1 MPQREE
7 VLAHLAAAFVPGP
20 AEPAGGSLL
29 KKETL
34 AGRCEP
40 RIDVAASDDPSVSSP
55 AILPAFFVCL
65 PNLMRSDLLSA

>member
-1 MPQREE
+1 M
-7 VLAHLAAAFVPGP
+7 LAHLAVAFVPGP

-40 RIDVAASDDPSVSSP
+40 RVDAAASDDPSVSSP